1 MRTKPVSSSHFD
13 EQFRKI
19 DQTSTSQCDPSISHQ
34 NQRCITK
41 GVLEIRAQ
49 PLCILDRNTQRP
61 PQLRCELPINQSRF
75 VSLKLVMQSRQV
87 LQKGFAAARNTLEA
101 YRWLTVAKSADIFY
115 QATFRKPRVYCC
127 TGFYELSQT
136 TARIFRGGKFS
147 TELSVSPE
155 VVALASGGVPIGGK
169 IGPFATGESLE
180 SNFSAPEPGIWAA
193 RYHQLRVEYIQIAT
207 QSTTS
212 PPQNIMLKPDCTHPR
227 GALMGGGPAIE
238 KTREVECQRRYNTLK
253 ELL

>member
-1 MRTKPVSSSHFD
+1 M
-13 EQFRKI
+13 I
-19 DQTSTSQCDPSISHQ
+19 SQD
-34 NQRCITK
+34 K
-41 GVLEIRAQ
+41 
-49 PLCILDRNTQRP
+49 
-61 PQLRCELPINQSRF
+61 F
-75 VSLKLVMQSRQV
+75 FKKV
-87 LQKGFAAARNTLEA
+87 LQQPETLEKLTS
-101 YRWLTVAKSADIFY
+101 WLTVAKSAYIFY

-136 TARIFRGGKFS
+136 TARIVRGGKFS

-155 VVALASGGVPIGGK
+155 VIALASGGVPVGGK
-169 IGPFATGESLE
+169 IGPFANGESLE

-207 QSTTS
+207 QNTTS

-238 KTREVECQRRYNTLK
+238 KTREVELPEEIQYAQGAFVTLENAQEVEDESQDQKYWEAFQEAEERLERKPDSELDAEEDVEGAAEEMDDQAAANNK
-253 ELL
+253 E